1 MKPQSTDT
9 SRRLGLKDIHKQVQ
23 NRDRQEDLAS
33 LKGRLAS
40 DLESIAADNHAS
52 LEMCLRNMLKQL
64 AYDCYEE
71 SWSENVQRQLNRFLS
86 YAWLNA
92 RIWCKSGRDTSFCTY
107 NNSGITE
114 SHWATFL
121 LAATGRWSQAN
132 WLAKYFLSHYV
143 EGGTEILMEEDG
155 HDYVF
160 HYLFKLLFTTLKDGR
175 WPDSFPAELGPYG
188 ELLANRF
195 DPERASVALGKIM
208 DIRFARN
215 HAYPEIDAP
224 KRFRPLASNLIG
236 PTTYV
241 IFPAELWAIKALCQ
255 RLDNLEL
262 SLQGEHPWLQASFMM
277 PPPEISEAWQDEV
290 TQTVIAYGN
299 KKFGQVW
306 LDV

>member
-9 SRRLGLKDIHKQVQ
+9 SRRLGLKDVHKQVQ
-23 NRDRQEDLAS
+23 SRDRKRDLNYLNDS
-33 LKGRLAS
+33 LNA
-40 DLESIAADNHAS
+40 DLECIANDDRAS
-52 LEMCLRNMLKQL
+52 LELCLMDLLKQL

-71 SWSENVQRQLNRFLS
+71 SWSGSVQGQLNRFLS

-92 RIWCKSGRDTSFCTY
+92 RIWCKSGRKTSFFTY
-107 NNSGITE
+107 DKSGTE
-114 SHWATFL
+114 THWATFL
-121 LAATGRWSQAN
+121 LAATGNWPKAA
-132 WLAKYFLSHYV
+132 WLAEYLLAHYV
-143 EGGTEILMEEDG
+143 KGGTEILMEEDS

-175 WPDSFPAELGPYG
+175 WPDSFPPELGPYR
-188 ELLANRF
+188 ELLTHRF
-195 DPERASVALGKIM
+195 DSEKVSIALGKIM

-236 PTTYV
+236 GTQFV
-241 IFPAELWAIKALCQ
+241 IFPAELWVIKALCK

-262 SLQGEHPWLQASFMM
+262 SLQGEHPWLQASFMT
-277 PPPEISEAWQDEV
+277 PPPEITEAWHDEV
-290 TQTVIAYGN
+290 TEVVMEYGN
-299 KKFGQVW
+299 KKFGLGW